1 MTTNHAPTAM
11 STNPLQRFTAGPVI
25 LTGRSDEALIEAT
38 ERDAVARSTTKTKA
52 AAPNAATVAACPT
65 VRDCTARPASN
76 GPVQPNPA
84 NR

>member
-1 MTTNHAPTAM
+1 MTTNQEPTAT
-11 STNPLQRFTAGPVI
+11 STKPLHLFTAGPVI
-25 LTGRSDEALIEAT
+25 LIGRSVAALIEAT
-38 ERDAVARSTTKTKA
+38 VRDAATSSTTKTTA

-65 VRDCTARPASN
+65 IKDCTARPASN

>member
-1 MTTNHAPTAM
+1 MTTNQTPTAM

-25 LTGRSDEALIEAT
+25 LTGRSAAALIEAT
-38 ERDAVARSTTKTKA
+38 VRDAATRSTTKTRA

>member
-1 MTTNHAPTAM
+1 MTTNQAPTAT
-11 STNPLQRFTAGPVI
+11 STKPLHLFTAGPVI
-25 LTGRSDEALIEAT
+25 LTGRSVAALIEAT
-38 ERDAVARSTTKTKA
+38 VRDAATSSTTKTRV

-65 VRDCTARPASN
+65 IKDCTARPASN